1 MTARHRF
8 ANHPSPART
17 SVLAAIA
24 AAGDEGTDSAR
35 VATACNLANNTAKNH
50 IHNLHTALQIERIKD
65 AGGCQGAVYIV
76 THAGRV
82 ALGLATRAEAAHTQA
97 QAGHPHTA
105 TSRSSPPQT
114 LYTGAD
120 LRAYTGRPG
129 AMDAYHLPSL
139 HNGQRQPRRVPIIM
153 GAGPNVTL
161 GRRL

>member
-50 IHNLHTALQIERIKD
+50 IHNLHTAQQVERIKD
-65 AGGCQGAVYIV
+65 AAGCVGAVYIV

-105 TSRSSPPQT
+105 TSRSAPPKAN
-114 LYTGAD
+114 YTGAD
-120 LRAYTGRPG
+120 LRPYTGRPG

-139 HNGQRQPRRVPIIM
+139 HNGQRHARRAPMIM
-153 GAGPNVTL
+153 GAGPQIRA
-161 GRRL
+161 GRP